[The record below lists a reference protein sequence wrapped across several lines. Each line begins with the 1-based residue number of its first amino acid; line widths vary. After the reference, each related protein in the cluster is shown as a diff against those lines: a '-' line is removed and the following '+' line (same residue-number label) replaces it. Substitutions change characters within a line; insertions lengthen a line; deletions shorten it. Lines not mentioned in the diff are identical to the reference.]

1 MNNNERVFFLHFRKD
16 CKVDYQ
22 NTQLGK
28 YASPTG
34 GTTVAYTYDEKGVKY
49 AVAKVSKKDRY
60 EKSVGRK
67 VSSERLG
74 TEQQGYF
81 PGTVR
86 AFRTAIG
93 AAINAR

>member
-1 MNNNERVFFLHFRKD
+1 MSNNERVFFLHFRKAPNGL
-16 CKVDYQ
+16 CYA
-22 NTQLGK
+22 QLGK
-28 YASPTG
+28 HAEATG
-34 GTTVAYTYDEKGVKY
+34 GATVAYTYDEKGVKY

-81 PGTVR
+81 PGSVN
-86 AFRTAIG
+86 AFRRAM
-93 AAINAR
+93 AAGLNGI